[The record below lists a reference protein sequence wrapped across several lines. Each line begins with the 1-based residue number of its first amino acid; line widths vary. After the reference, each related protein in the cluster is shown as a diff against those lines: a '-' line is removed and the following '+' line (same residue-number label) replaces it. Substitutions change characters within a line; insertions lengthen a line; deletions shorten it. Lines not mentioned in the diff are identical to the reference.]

1 MEKVFSYI
9 TKNLISVLGIAILTG
24 TTLTTS
30 ALGVMKVANN
40 FDKVKLEVPEVRE
53 AESNV
58 PFTLS
63 PTPKNSGTSQQGT
76 NTISHP
82 KGTTAVKASVTG
94 GNVVIPTSVPSSNST
109 LSQTSTVGCTIT
121 LFGKQ
126 YDVTNLRNTHSGGN
140 IFNCGTDM
148 TGTYQARHGTDLSR
162 MQQYLISSSGGTTSS
177 SNSSSGSS
185 NANGNTGSGN
195 TTNGNP
201 QTSGGSTSSGSQS
214 GSGSSSDSTSSNTT
228 HHDDDNEGDHIEER
242 EIHNEDHEDEVK
254 VRTESYLQMLLK
266 LIIS

>member
-1 MEKVFSYI
+1 MEKIFSYI
-9 TKNLISVLGIAILTG
+9 TKNLISVLGITILTG

-53 AESNV
+53 IESV
-58 PFTLS
+58 PPSTLS
-63 PTPKNSGTSQQGT
+63 PTPRNSDSVQQNAGTS
-76 NTISHP
+76 SHP
-82 KGTTAVKASVTG
+82 KGTATTKTSAG
-94 GNVVIPTSVPSSNST
+94 GGIIVPTSVPSNTTTTQAST
-109 LSQTSTVGCTIT
+109 TTGGCTIT

-126 YDVTNLRNTHSGGN
+126 YDVANLRNTHSGGN

-177 SNSSSGSS
+177 SN
-185 NANGNTGSGN
+185 NTNGNT
-195 TTNGNP
+195 

-214 GSGSSSDSTSSNTT
+214 GNGSSSSQTSPVTV
-228 HHDDDNEGDHIEER
+228 HHKDDDEEDHVEER
-242 EIHNEDHEDEVK
+242 EIHNEDREEGGKTHI
-254 VRTESYLQMLLK
+254 ESYLQTFLK
-266 LIIS
+266 LIT

>member
-1 MEKVFSYI
+1 MEKIFSYI
-9 TKNLISVLGIAILTG
+9 TKNLISVLGITILTG

-53 AESNV
+53 AEANV
-58 PFTLS
+58 PSLVS
-63 PTPKNSGTSQQGT
+63 PTPKNSGTPQQGT
-76 NTISHP
+76 GAISHP
-82 KGTTAVKASVTG
+82 KGTTAVKTSVAG
-94 GNVVIPTSVPSSNST
+94 GGAVIPTSVPSSSSVS
-109 LSQTSTVGCTIT
+109 SQASTVGCTIT

-177 SNSSSGSS
+177 NVGS
-185 NANGNTGSGN
+185 
-195 TTNGNP
+195 
-201 QTSGGSTSSGSQS
+201 STSSGSQS
-214 GSGSSSDSTSSNTT
+214 GNGSSSSQTPPVTV
-228 HHDDDNEGDHIEER
+228 HHKDDDEGDHAEER
-242 EIHNEDHEDEVK
+242 EINNEDHEDEVR
-254 VRTESYLQMLLK
+254 VHTESYLQMLLK